1 MAQFAKRRITKAT
14 VDGASTVNIFA
25 PERTGKLMAINPITD
40 AITAG
45 SLEFR
50 QGGVGASL
58 AGTFT
63 ATAGIIDAVVIT
75 DGGTEYS
82 SSNPPLIDG
91 DAGGGGDAILTPTIV
106 NGVITAISID
116 DGGTGYTTGSLV
128 IVNTQGRLVYEVG
141 INDQAHR
148 DLNLSFRKGLYLEDN
163 GITGDYD
170 ANLLAD

>member
-14 VDGASTVNIFA
+14 VDGTSTVNITS
-25 PERTGKLMAINPITD
+25 PERSGKLMAINPITEN
-40 AITAG
+40 ITVG

-63 ATAGIIDAVVIT
+63 AGSGIITAVVIT

-106 NGVITAISID
+106 NGVITAIEIV

-141 INDQAHR
+141 FNNQSHR
-148 DLNLSFRKGLYLEDN
+148 DLNLRFIKGLYLEDN
-163 GITGDYD
+163 GITGDYE
-170 ANLLAD
+170 ANLLID